1 MKVIIR
7 EEAVDD
13 LDGIFAWVARDDP
26 AAALE
31 LLRRIRERI
40 ERLATPG
47 LSHMGR
53 FGMVA
58 GTRELVEAPY
68 VIVYNV
74 DEGRRQIVIV
84 AVMHARRDRS

>member
-1 MKVIIR
+1 M
-7 EEAVDD
+7 
-13 LDGIFAWVARDDP
+13 ARDDP
-26 AAALE
+26 AAAFE

-68 VIVYNV
+68 VTVYNV

-84 AVMHARRDRS
+84 AVMHARQDRS